1 MSFVHLAYLPWILGL
16 IALFILLNVTYEFRY
31 FSWIKRYWFLRR
43 SWWSRLSSFFY
54 VLGIALLLL
63 SLLDLRG
70 KEERIK
76 ANIPDQKTLILI
88 DASMSMTAEDVRP
101 SRFQRS
107 ILMARH
113 FVSKA
118 VGHQISVSIFSDNQ
132 KNIIPFTDDVDLLDS
147 RIGALEEADLSNA
160 GSNIKQALAEVVQMM
175 REEIGSADKATGN
188 ILIFSDGEEHE
199 NFKALEVPSGINVA
213 FVGVGTLQGAPL
225 PIRRGSGQ
233 YTYFD
238 SFKQHRGERVISKLN
253 EDFIK
258 RLGSQIKNYQYWVAT
273 SYSMPTDEIIS
284 FFRTIFKA
292 KSSQGEVKV
301 RPVMYEYIVL
311 PGVISLIIGFLLSL
325 PRTFIVLALCLGL
338 STHQASYAKEE
349 EKEKQLSPE
358 TMSYM
363 ERLKKGELSKDEKLK
378 LGEYLLRD
386 GKAEAALSLYEE
398 NKAKDSNDN
407 DAIYNYG
414 VALLKSGKLA
424 SGAEVLDKLQ
434 RKIQKEPSK
443 KNEELSKNIEESL
456 MLAFKSEKQKK
467 NQNQDQKQNEQNQ
480 KQEEQK
486 GEDKSKQS
494 KDQKGQNQ
502 QGQKDQK
509 EQKDGSKQDDKKKN
523 PQDQQNQSQQGKGS
537 GKEDFDKLKKNPG
550 EKKDDKKDEQ
560 DKKESKNKDDQGKD
574 GPEKDENPKEQS
586 KPKSL
591 EDKEEQIRKQRMMK
605 KLSGN
610 LKELMNVDRQLQQKF
625 LDTRIK
631 DRVQERDHK
640 DW

>member
-16 IALFILLNVTYEFRY
+16 IALFILLNFIYEFRY
-31 FSWIKRYWFLRR
+31 FSWIKRYWFLKR
-43 SWWSRLSSFFY
+43 SWWSRLSSLFY
-54 VLGIALLLL
+54 VLGISLLLL

-70 KEERIK
+70 PEVRIK

-88 DASMSMTAEDVRP
+88 DASMSMMAEDVRP

-107 ILMARH
+107 LLMARH

-160 GSNIKQALAEVVQMM
+160 GSNIKQALAEAIQVM
-175 REEIGSADKATGN
+175 REEIGSADNATGN

-199 NFKALEVPSGINVA
+199 NFKGLEVPAGINVA

-233 YTYFD
+233 YAYFD

-258 RLGSQIKNYQYWVAT
+258 MLGSQIKSYQYWIAT

-284 FFRTIFKA
+284 FFRTVFKA
-292 KSSQGEVKV
+292 KSSQGEMKV

-311 PGVISLIIGFLLSL
+311 PGVISLILGFLFSL
-325 PRTFIVLALCLGL
+325 PQTFAVLVLCLGL
-338 STHQASYAKEE
+338 GAYQTTYANEE
-349 EKEKQLSPE
+349 EKEKKLSPE
-358 TMSYM
+358 TSVYM
-363 ERLKKGELSKDEKLK
+363 ERLKKGELNREEKLK

-398 NKAKDSNDN
+398 NKVKDSSDS

-414 VALLKSGKLA
+414 VALLKSGKL
-424 SGAEVLDKLQ
+424 SQGADVLDKLQ
-434 RKIQKEPSK
+434 KKIQKEPSS
-443 KNEELSKNIEESL
+443 KNEQLSKNIEESL
-456 MLAFKSEKQKK
+456 MLAFKKEKQKK
-467 NQNQDQKQNEQNQ
+467 EQNKDQKQNEQNQ
-480 KQEEQK
+480 KQDEQK
-486 GEDKSKQS
+486 NEDKNKQN

-523 PQDQQNQSQQGKGS
+523 PQDSQNQSQQGKGS
-537 GKEDFDKLKKNPG
+537 GKEDFDKMNNKSG
-550 EKKDDKKDEQ
+550 KKDENKEKKDEQ
-560 DKKESKNKDDQGKD
+560 KKEEQNKDAA
-574 GPEKDENPKEQS
+574 EKDENQKDQN

-591 EDKEEQIRKQRMMK
+591 EEKEEQIRKQRMMQ

-631 DRVQERDHK
+631 DRIQDRDHK

>member
-16 IALFILLNVTYEFRY
+16 IALFILLNFIYEFRY
-31 FSWIKRYWFLRR
+31 FSWIKRYWFLKR
-43 SWWSRLSSFFY
+43 SWWSRLSSLFY
-54 VLGIALLLL
+54 VLGISLLLL

-70 KEERIK
+70 PEVRIK

-88 DASMSMTAEDVRP
+88 DASMSMMAEDVRP

-107 ILMARH
+107 LLMARH

-160 GSNIKQALAEVVQMM
+160 GSNIKQALAEAIQVM
-175 REEIGSADKATGN
+175 REEIGSADNATGN

-199 NFKALEVPSGINVA
+199 NFKGLEVPAGINVA

-233 YTYFD
+233 YAYFD

-258 RLGSQIKNYQYWVAT
+258 MLGSQIKSYQYWIAT

-311 PGVISLIIGFLLSL
+311 PGVISLMIGFLLSL
-325 PRTFIVLALCLGL
+325 PRTFVVLAFCLGFAVQQ
-338 STHQASYAKEE
+338 SSNAKEE

-358 TMSYM
+358 TMRYM
-363 ERLKKGELSKDEKLK
+363 ERLKKGELSREEKLK

-398 NKAKDSNDN
+398 NKAKDSDDN

-414 VALLKSGKLA
+414 VALLKSGKLT
-424 SGAEVLDKLQ
+424 SGAEVLDELQ

-456 MLAFKSEKQKK
+456 KLAFKSEKQKK

-523 PQDQQNQSQQGKGS
+523 AQDQQSQQGKGS
-537 GKEDFDKLKKNPG
+537 GKEDFDKLKKNQG
-550 EKKDDKKDEQ
+550 EKKDE
-560 DKKESKNKDDQGKD
+560 KKEEKKDDQGKD
-574 GPEKDENPKEQS
+574 GSEKDENQKEQN

-631 DRVQERDHK
+631 DRVQNRDHK